1 MANDTTQEAIGL
13 TLHNGL
19 DLDFADEKARTLAT
33 ANAQDLERI
42 NALLRD
48 EWEGRNILEDAKL
61 SAEIAKE
68 PNWIAWAQNRCDM
81 RYYDGLMIKDW
92 VPVTLSDGTNMPYAM
107 GRFDGTFG
115 AGDTEETT
123 GSIDF
128 VPIFAYPT
136 AVQFNTTN
144 TNQGTAAKPN
154 PYCASHL
161 HEWELNTYLPM
172 LPADLRSAIRSRR
185 VLAESRFQSGQTL
198 TDSTSWAWTDLG
210 KIWSLSEMEVY
221 GCIVWG
227 TKNGYSVGF
236 DTQFPIFAQTK
247 DRIRRS
253 AADGATRLSW
263 WLRTVGG
270 SSSTWVCAVHAL
282 GLADCADAASTNV
295 RPLPCFR
302 L

>member
-1 MANDTTQEAIGL
+1 MANDTTQEAIGI
-13 TLHNGL
+13 TLKNGM
-19 DLDFADEKARTLAT
+19 DVDFSDEKGRTLAT

-42 NALLRD
+42 QKLLRD

-61 SAEIAKE
+61 SAEIAQDT
-68 PNWIAWAQNRCDM
+68 NWVAWFKNRIDL
-81 RYYDGLMIKDW
+81 RYYDGLMVKDY
-92 VPVTLSDGTNMPYAM
+92 VPITLTDGTNMPYAI

-115 AGDTEETT
+115 AGDQEETD

-154 PYCASHL
+154 PYCASKL
-161 HEWELNTYLPM
+161 HEWELTTYLQM
-172 LPADLRSAIRSRR
+172 LPADLRSAIVNRR
-185 VLAESRFQSGQTL
+185 VLAETRYQAGQTL
-198 TDSTSWAWTDLG
+198 TDSTGWAWTDLG

-221 GCIVWG
+221 GCTIWG
-227 TKNGYSVGF
+227 TRGYSAGF

-253 AADGATRLSW
+253 AADGATRLLW
-263 WLRTVGG
+263 WLRVVGG
-270 SSSTWVCAVHAL
+270 GTSASACTVHECGHAS
-282 GLADCADAASTNV
+282 GAAASYAGI
-295 RPLPCFR
+295 RPVPCFR

>member
-1 MANDTTQEAIGL
+1 MANDTTQDAIGL
-13 TLHNGL
+13 TLKDGL
-19 DLDFADEKARTLAT
+19 DVDFADEKARTLAT
-33 ANAQDLERI
+33 ANAQDLDNI
-42 NALLRD
+42 QKMLRN
-48 EWEGRNILEDAKL
+48 EWEGRNILEDSKL

-68 PNWIAWAQNRCDM
+68 PNWVAWAKNRIEL
-81 RYYDGLMIKDW
+81 RFYDGLYEKDW
-92 VPVTLSDGTNMPYAM
+92 VPITLTDGTNMPYAI

-115 AGDTEETT
+115 AGDQEETN

-161 HEWELNTYLPM
+161 HEWELNTYLAM
-172 LPADLRSAIRSRR
+172 LPADLRSEIVNRR
-185 VLAESRFQSGQTL
+185 VLAGTRYQAGQTL
-198 TDSTSWAWTDLG
+198 TDSTGWVWTDLG

-221 GCIVWG
+221 GCVVWG
-227 TKNGYSVGF
+227 TRSYSAGF
-236 DTQFPIFAQTK
+236 DTQFPIFASTK

-253 AADGATRLSW
+253 AADGATRLRW
-263 WLRTVGG
+263 WLRVAEG
-270 SSSTWVCAVHAL
+270 STSTGACHVDASGHASSGV
-282 GLADCADAASTNV
+282 ASNASI